1 MRQPKPTGLVLVG
14 FLIICFLLG
23 LAQAESHQNAS
34 ESLNKLKEFQSDP
47 VSHGQVSGGGQL
59 KLADDTL
66 DFPWATHHVSGSKPY
81 LPGRTPE
88 ATVPLESQNEDIFL
102 DRSHEAAGLQKLS
115 ALNVVRQRNL
125 IYEESQGGDP
135 GRQENSNSLNIAVTG
150 KVDTG
155 GGENSAVGAGDA
167 EHVNMR
173 ALLGKMRDNA
183 TTDPLSGSRGLIDSG
198 NYLNIDVHGIC
209 VQAFNTVE
217 GGNAVATSNIIIKP
231 VQTIIYA
238 PEVQERLK

>member
-23 LAQAESHQNAS
+23 LAQAESYHSAS

-47 VSHGQVSGGGQL
+47 VNHGQAPGGGQL
-59 KLADDTL
+59 KLAEGTF
-66 DFPWATHHVSGSKPY
+66 DFPWATHHISGSKPY
-81 LPGRTPE
+81 LPGRAPE
-88 ATVPLESQNEDIFL
+88 VTIPSESLNEDIFL
-102 DRSHEAAGLQKLS
+102 DRSHEMTGLQKLS
-115 ALNVVRQRNL
+115 ALNVVKQRNL

-135 GRQENSNSLNIAVTG
+135 GQQEDSNSLNIAVTG
-150 KVDTG
+150 KVNASG
-155 GGENSAVGAGDA
+155 GGNAAVGAEDA
-167 EHVNMR
+167 EPGDMR
-173 ALLGKMRDNA
+173 ALLLKMRDNA
-183 TTDPLSGSRGLIDSG
+183 TTDQVSGSRGLIESG
-198 NYLNIDVHGIC
+198 NYLNVDVHGIS
-209 VQAFNTVE
+209 VQAINTVE